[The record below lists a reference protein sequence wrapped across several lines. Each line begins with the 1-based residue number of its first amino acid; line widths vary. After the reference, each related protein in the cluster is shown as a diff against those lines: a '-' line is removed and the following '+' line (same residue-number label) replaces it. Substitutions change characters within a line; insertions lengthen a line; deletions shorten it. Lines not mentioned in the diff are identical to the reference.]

1 MNKIILLLIFTCLLA
16 ASASV
21 SATALSSY
29 TFDNKEEEQAFREF
43 SAELRCLVC
52 QNQSLADS
60 DADLADD
67 LRREVYT
74 MWRAG
79 KSKDEIVTFLVDRYG
94 DFVLYNP
101 PLKPST
107 YILWF
112 SPVFVILIAGFFLLR
127 TLLRKNRAAEQ
138 GLTEEEQQRI
148 NELLNKDSNTQDNHS

>member
-1 MNKIILLLIFTCLLA
+1 MNKILLLLFSACLLLV
-16 ASASV
+16 SATAG
-21 SATALSSY
+21 ATALSSY
-29 TFDNKEEEQAFREF
+29 TFDSKEDEQAFREF

-79 KSKDEIVTFLVDRYG
+79 KSKEEIVTFLVDRYG

-112 SPVFVILIAGFFLLR
+112 SPLFVMLIAGFFLLR
-127 TLLRKNRAAEQ
+127 TLLRKNRAVEQ
-138 GLTEEEQQRI
+138 SLTEEEQQRI
-148 NELLNKDSNTQDNHS
+148 NELLKTDSDPQDNNP

>member
-1 MNKIILLLIFTCLLA
+1 MNKILFILLASCLLLG
-16 ASASV
+16 SLNV
-21 SATALSSY
+21 QATALSNY
-29 TFDNKEEEQAFREF
+29 TFDSKEEEQAFREF

-79 KSKDEIVTFLVDRYG
+79 KSKEEIVTFLVDRYG

-112 SPVFVILIAGFFLLR
+112 SPLFVMLIAGFFLLR
-127 TLLRKNRAAEQ
+127 TLMRKSRAAEQ
-138 GLTEEEQQRI
+138 RLTEEEQQRI
-148 NELLNKDSNTQDNHS
+148 NELLKDSDSHDDQP